1 MELDVFNILFKASQ
15 PTTVNIKDNIRIV
28 IREQSQA
35 TRTSKQATSPWFI
48 FEVIAASLAHWRN
61 RHNAVQCSVH
71 TQKGFKLYK
80 VPTFINFNDS
90 QIWLLKWEL
99 TFISWRMTLVNVP
112 VDTAGPGVRTA
123 PGCSW
128 RSWHRHPLRAW
139 SQDVR
144 RFSDWQPVT
153 YK

>member
-1 MELDVFNILFKASQ
+1 MELDIFNILFKASQ

-35 TRTSKQATSPWFI
+35 TRTSKQATSQWFI
-48 FEVIAASLAHWRN
+48 FEVIAASWAHWRH

-90 QIWLLKWEL
+90 QI
-99 TFISWRMTLVNVP
+99 
-112 VDTAGPGVRTA
+112 
-123 PGCSW
+123 
-128 RSWHRHPLRAW
+128 
-139 SQDVR
+139 
-144 RFSDWQPVT
+144 
-153 YK
+153 